1 MNQQKQDLIEK
12 GYCIIDNVLPIDLAL
27 SLNENYKSY
36 SNWQILDQERPDHYG
51 HVFKS
56 DLDTLPKIGEIYSA
70 KFKRNSDLE
79 NDKLVSTAFNDY
91 FIPLLKELSPFEVD
105 EFEVRCYKLD
115 HDDHYRVHYDG
126 YKGKVNLI
134 YYVNKDWRWDW
145 GGILNILSNEDSDFS
160 YPIFPKFN
168 RVVLLNN
175 KTFSS
180 PHFVSSVEKW
190 ALHPRFSIVSFN
202 K

>member
-1 MNQQKQDLIEK
+1 MYILKFEFRNLSSACIIKIVNIFIYFSSPALMYNNNMNKQKQDLIEK

-79 NDKLVSTAFNDY
+79 NDKLVST
-91 FIPLLKELSPFEVD
+91 
-105 EFEVRCYKLD
+105 
-115 HDDHYRVHYDG
+115 
-126 YKGKVNLI
+126 
-134 YYVNKDWRWDW
+134 
-145 GGILNILSNEDSDFS
+145 
-160 YPIFPKFN
+160 
-168 RVVLLNN
+168 
-175 KTFSS
+175 
-180 PHFVSSVEKW
+180 
-190 ALHPRFSIVSFN
+190 
-202 K
+202 